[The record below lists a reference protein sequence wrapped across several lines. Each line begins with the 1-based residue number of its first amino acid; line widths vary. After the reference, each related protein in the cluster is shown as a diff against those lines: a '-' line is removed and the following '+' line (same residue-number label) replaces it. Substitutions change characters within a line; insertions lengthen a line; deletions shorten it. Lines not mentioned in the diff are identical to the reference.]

1 MQEAFEENN
10 KSKVKKK
17 DEILLF
23 LSLTRLLVEVTNQSI
38 FIKNNDSKKKK
49 YWMNNSLSRRF
60 RHFLHDSYQLDTD
73 KKRVLNMIY
82 NVDISLIVLIISFEW
97 KW

>member
-23 LSLTRLLVEVTNQSI
+23 LSLMRLLVEVTNKSI
-38 FIKNNDSKKKK
+38 FIKNNESKKKK
-49 YWMNNSLSRRF
+49 
-60 RHFLHDSYQLDTD
+60 
-73 KKRVLNMIY
+73 LN
-82 NVDISLIVLIISFEW
+82 E
-97 KW
+97 